1 MKIKT
6 HAVLIWQGDEKVW
19 KLVSSKPRFS
29 EGRSESHDR
38 YDILVYGEA
47 TKKHSVRIIDVP
59 KDSYVILET
68 SEQEIEI
75 DG

>member
-6 HAVLIWQGDEKVW
+6 HAVLIWQDYTW

-29 EGRSESHDR
+29 EGRSDTHDT
-38 YDILVYGEA
+38 YTILVYGEVSK
-47 TKKHSVRIIDVP
+47 TFSERTIDVP
-59 KDSYVILET
+59 KNSYVVLET